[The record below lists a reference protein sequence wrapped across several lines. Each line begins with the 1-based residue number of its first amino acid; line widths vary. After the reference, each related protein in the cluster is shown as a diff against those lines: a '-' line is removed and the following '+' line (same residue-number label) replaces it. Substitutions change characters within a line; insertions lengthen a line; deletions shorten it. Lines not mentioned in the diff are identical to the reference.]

1 MVNNARPI
9 LDAGPG
15 LNFMSVNQ
23 ERLLFRVTGKL
34 QAPETVVSEMERK
47 ACVDSRFSASQHVLN
62 KVKDSYLNI
71 LSDQATPALSVAVQ
85 RICGSTLDEKASSPK
100 DLGEIMVIAHA
111 TVLAESGLK
120 VTVIIDDGDG
130 QRRALQEQRRLARLK
145 MQGRQCGGITLLS
158 TVGIL
163 HEAKKQQLIEP
174 AQAKALYLRMRNLD
188 DGLLPF
194 EKTKL
199 NQTE

>member
-1 MVNNARPI
+1 MVNSARPI

-23 ERLLFRVTGKL
+23 ERLLFKVTGRL
-34 QAPETVVSEMERK
+34 QAPETVVSEMEHK
-47 ACVDSRFSASQHVLN
+47 ASKDARFSASQNVLN
-62 KVKDSYLNI
+62 KVKGDYLSI
-71 LSDQATPALSVAVQ
+71 LSDQSSPELNAAVY
-85 RICGSTLDEKASSPK
+85 RICGFPLEVRRHSPK

-111 TVLAESGLK
+111 AVLAENGLD
-120 VTVIIDDGDG
+120 VTVIIDDGSG
-130 QRRALQEQRRLARLK
+130 RRLALQEQRRLVRLK

-163 HEAKKQQLIEP
+163 HAAKKRQLIEP
-174 AQAKALYLRMRNLD
+174 AQLKVLYLRMKRLD

-194 EKTKL
+194 EKTTL
-199 NQTE
+199 NDS